1 MKAKDVLDWI
11 VVYSINGEFLSMVE
25 VPKEQNDEWW
35 IQHFG
40 FLPTHHVEEGEYLYY
55 YASQIYDDIKDE
67 FGNVIE
73 PDAKIEICNTG
84 GIYDYDYVLLY
95 KMED

>member
-11 VVYSINGEFLSMVE
+11 VVNSINGEFLSMIE
-25 VPKEQNDEWW
+25 VPKEANNEWW
-35 IQHFG
+35 EIYFG
-40 FLPTHHVEEGEYLYY
+40 FPPEQQVEEGEYLYY
-55 YASQIYDDIKDE
+55 YASQICDDIKDE

-84 GIYDYDYVLLY
+84 DMYDNDVVLLY
-95 KMED
+95 KLA

>member
-11 VVYSINGEFLSMVE
+11 VVNSINGEFLSMIE
-25 VPKEQNDEWW
+25 VPKEQDNEWW
-35 IQHFG
+35 VHYFG

-55 YASQIYDDIKDE
+55 YASQICDDIKDE

-84 GIYDYDYVLLY
+84 DMYDNDVVLLY
-95 KMED
+95 KLA